1 VTAIDGD
8 TGTPSRLRRSQGVVW
23 RRTMD
28 GVVVLPAHAEEPIA
42 LLGPAASVWE
52 LLAQPL
58 TAAELVAGLA
68 DHYGV
73 APEHVSGEISATL
86 DGLLR
91 RGALC
96 RHS

>member
-1 VTAIDGD
+1 MTAIDQSKD
-8 TGTPSRLRRSQGVVW
+8 EAPKLRRAQGVVW

-28 GVVVLPAHAEEPIA
+28 GVVVLPAGAVEPIA
-42 LLGPAASVWE
+42 LLGPAANMWE
-52 LLAQPL
+52 MLAEPL
-58 TAAELVAGLA
+58 TATELVAALA

-73 APEHVSGEISATL
+73 EPDHVTNEIRATL

-96 RHS
+96 RH

>member
-1 VTAIDGD
+1 VTAIDQSKD
-8 TGTPSRLRRSQGVVW
+8 VAPKLRRSQGVVW

-28 GVVVLPAHAEEPIA
+28 GVVVLPARSVEPIA
-42 LLGPAASVWE
+42 LLGPAANMWE
-52 LLAQPL
+52 MLAEPL
-58 TAAELVAGLA
+58 TAAELVAALA

-73 APEHVSGEISATL
+73 EPDRVTNEIRATL

-96 RHS
+96 RH

>member
-1 VTAIDGD
+1 MTAIDGGK
-8 TGTPSRLRRSQGVVW
+8 GTSSRLHRSQGVVW

-68 DHYGV
+68 DRYGL
-73 APEHVSGEISATL
+73 APEHVTSEINATL

-96 RHS
+96 RH

>member
-1 VTAIDGD
+1 MTAIDQGKD
-8 TGTPSRLRRSQGVVW
+8 ASSTLRRSQGVVW

-28 GVVVLPAHAEEPIA
+28 GVVVLPAHTDEPIA
-42 LLGPAASVWE
+42 LLGPAANMWE
-52 LLAQPL
+52 MLAEPL
-58 TAAELVAGLA
+58 TTAELVAALA

-73 APEHVSGEISATL
+73 EPDHVTSEISATL

-96 RHS
+96 RH